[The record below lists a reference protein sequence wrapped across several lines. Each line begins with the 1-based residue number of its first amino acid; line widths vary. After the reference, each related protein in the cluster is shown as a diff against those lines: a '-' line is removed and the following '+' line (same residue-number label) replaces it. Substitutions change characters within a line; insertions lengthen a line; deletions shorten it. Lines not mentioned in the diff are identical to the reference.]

1 MNADSVIFSMFL
13 IFTGAALMAALALF
27 ARQSLLV
34 AYIALGWLA
43 GPWGLGLVP
52 DAELIE
58 GIGHVGIIFLLYLL
72 GLNLHPQKLLRL
84 LRKALTVTAVSSLVF
99 ALVGYGLARGFGF
112 RGTECVLIGAA
123 TMFSSTI
130 LGLKLLPAT
139 ALHHR
144 HTGEVIIS
152 ILLLQDILAIL
163 LLLLLETLGP
173 DARNLADT
181 VLHLGALPL
190 LVLIAFLLESLVL
203 VRLIRRFDTIGEY
216 VFLTA
221 VGWCLG
227 ISQLAAWL
235 GLSYETGAF
244 VAGVT
249 LASSPIATHI
259 AESLKPLRDF
269 FLIMF
274 FFSMGAGF
282 AVDALPA
289 VALPAVVLAA
299 AVLILKPF
307 VFHWLLVRANEK
319 PALAAEVGMRLGQGS
334 EFALLIAALALHR
347 EVIGERAAYLIQAF
361 TLLTFIA
368 SSYLIMLR
376 YPTPIAVNVRLRRD

>member
-1 MNADSVIFSMFL
+1 MNADSVIFSIFL
-13 IFTGAALMAALALF
+13 IFTGAALMAALALY

-34 AYIALGWLA
+34 AYIVLGWLA
-43 GPWGLGLVP
+43 GPWGL
-52 DAELIE
+52 ELIPDTALVE

-84 LRKALTVTAVSSLVF
+84 LNEALAVTAISSLVF
-99 ALVGYGLARGFGF
+99 ALVGYALARAFGF
-112 RGTECVLIGAA
+112 DGTDCVLIGAA
-123 TMFSSTI
+123 AMFSSTI

-144 HTGEVIIS
+144 RTGEVIIS

-163 LLLLLETLGP
+163 ILLMLETLGP
-173 DARNLADT
+173 AALDVAGTLA
-181 VLHLGALPL
+181 HLGALPL
-190 LVLIAFLLESLVL
+190 LVVIAFLLEKLIL
-203 VRLIRRFDTIGEY
+203 VRLISRFDTIGEY

-235 GLSYETGAF
+235 GLSYEMGAF
-244 VAGVT
+244 VAGVA

-282 AVDALPA
+282 AVDSLPA
-289 VALPAVVLAA
+289 VALPAVVIA
-299 AVLILKPF
+299 AVILTLKPF
-307 VFHWLLVRANEK
+307 VFRWLLLRADEK
-319 PALAAEVGMRLGQGS
+319 PSLAAEVGARLGQGS

-347 EVIGERAAYLIQAF
+347 DVLGERAAYLIQAF

-368 SSYLIMLR
+368 SSYIIMWR
-376 YPTPIAVNVRLRRD
+376 YPTPIATNARLRRD

>member
-1 MNADSVIFSMFL
+1 MNADSVIFSIFL
-13 IFTGAALMAALALF
+13 IFTGAAVMAALALY

-43 GPWGLGLVP
+43 GPWGLGWIP
-52 DAELIE
+52 DAELVE

-72 GLNLHPQKLLRL
+72 GLNLHPQKLIRL
-84 LRKALTVTAVSSLVF
+84 LREALTVTAVSSLVF
-99 ALVGYGLARGFGF
+99 ALVGYALARSFGF
-112 RGTECVLIGAA
+112 SGIECVLIGAA

-163 LLLLLETLGP
+163 ILLLLETLGP
-173 DARNLADT
+173 ASMGIAET
-181 VLHLGALPL
+181 ALHLGALPL
-190 LVLIAFLLESLVL
+190 LVVIAFLLEGLVL

-221 VGWCLG
+221 IGWCLG
-227 ISQLAAWL
+227 ISQMAAWL
-235 GLSYETGAF
+235 GLSYEMGAF
-244 VAGVT
+244 VAGVA

-282 AVDALPA
+282 EVDSLPE

-307 VFHWLLVRANEK
+307 VFRWLLVRADEK
-319 PALAAEVGMRLGQGS
+319 PKLAAEIGARLGQGS

-347 EVIGERAAYLIQAF
+347 EVVGERAAYLIQAF
-361 TLLTFIA
+361 TMLTFIA
-368 SSYLIMLR
+368 SSYIIMLR
-376 YPTPIAVNVRLRRD
+376 YPTPIAVNARLRRD

>member
-1 MNADSVIFSMFL
+1 MNADSLIFSMFL
-13 IFTGAALMAALALF
+13 IFSGAALMAALALY

-34 AYIALGWLA
+34 AYIALGWIA
-43 GPWGLGLVP
+43 GPWGLELIP
-52 DAELIE
+52 DAELVE
-58 GIGHVGIIFLLYLL
+58 SIGHIGIIFLLYLL

-84 LRKALTVTAVSSLVF
+84 LNEALAVTAVSSLIF
-99 ALVGYGLARGFGF
+99 ALVGYALARGFGF

-163 LLLLLETLGP
+163 ILLLLETLGP
-173 DARNLADT
+173 VPLGVADT
-181 VLHLGALPL
+181 LLHLSALPL
-190 LVLIAFLLESLVL
+190 LVVIAFLLESLVL

-235 GLSYETGAF
+235 GLSYEMGAF
-244 VAGVT
+244 VAGVA

-282 AVDALPA
+282 AVDSLP
-289 VALPAVVLAA
+289 VVVLPAVVLAA
-299 AVLILKPF
+299 AILILKPF
-307 VFHWLLVRANEK
+307 VFRWLLLRANEK
-319 PALAAEVGMRLGQGS
+319 PSLAAEVGARLGQGS

-347 EVIGERAAYLIQAF
+347 EVVGERTAYLIQAF

-368 SSYLIMLR
+368 SSSIIMWR
-376 YPTPIAVNVRLRRD
+376 YPTPIAVSARLRRD

>member
-1 MNADSVIFSMFL
+1 M
-13 IFTGAALMAALALF
+13 
-27 ARQSLLV
+27 
-34 AYIALGWLA
+34 
-43 GPWGLGLVP
+43 
-52 DAELIE
+52 E
-58 GIGHVGIIFLLYLL
+58 GIGYIGIIFLLYLL

-84 LRKALTVTAVSSLVF
+84 LNEALAVTAVSSLIF
-99 ALVGYGLARGFGF
+99 ALVGYALARGFGF

-163 LLLLLETLGP
+163 ILLLLETLGP
-173 DARNLADT
+173 AAPGVVHTL
-181 VLHLGALPL
+181 LHLGALPL
-190 LVLIAFLLESLVL
+190 LVVIAFLLENLIL

-235 GLSYETGAF
+235 GLSYEMGAF
-244 VAGVT
+244 VAGVA

-282 AVDALPA
+282 AVDSLPA

-299 AVLILKPF
+299 AILILKPF
-307 VFHWLLVRANEK
+307 VFRWLLLRANEK
-319 PALAAEVGMRLGQGS
+319 PSLAAEVGARLGQGS

-347 EVIGERAAYLIQAF
+347 EVVGERAAYLIQAF

-368 SSYLIMLR
+368 SSYIIMWR
-376 YPTPIAVNVRLRRD
+376 YPTPIAVNSRLRRD

>member
-1 MNADSVIFSMFL
+1 MSADSVIFSIFL
-13 IFTGAALMAALALF
+13 IFTGAAVAAALALY

-34 AYIALGWLA
+34 AYIVLGWLA
-43 GPWGLGLVP
+43 GPWGLGLVR
-52 DAELIE
+52 DADLVE

-84 LRKALTVTAVSSLVF
+84 LREALTVSVASSLVF
-99 ALVGYGLARGFGF
+99 ALLGYGLARSFGY
-112 RGTECVLIGAA
+112 RGVECVLIGAV

-130 LGLKLLPAT
+130 LGLKLLPTT

-144 HTGEVIIS
+144 HVGEVIIS
-152 ILLLQDILAIL
+152 VLLLQDIIAIFIL
-163 LLLLLETLGP
+163 LMLETLGP
-173 DARNLADT
+173 TATSVADT

-190 LVLIAFLLESLVL
+190 LALVAFSLERLVL
-203 VRLIRRFDTIGEY
+203 RRLIRRFDTIGEY

-221 VGWCLG
+221 IGWCLG
-227 ISQLAAWL
+227 VSQLAAWL

-244 VAGVT
+244 VAGVA
-249 LASSPIATHI
+249 LASSPIATYI

-282 AVDALPA
+282 AMNALPGIA
-289 VALPAVVLAA
+289 VPAVTLAA
-299 AVLILKPF
+299 AALIFKPL
-307 VFHWLLVRANEK
+307 VFRWLLVRAKEK
-319 PALAAEVGMRLGQGS
+319 PALAAEIGVRLGQGS
-334 EFALLIAALALHR
+334 EFSLLIAVLAL
-347 EVIGERAAYLIQAF
+347 EQGIIGEQAAYLIQAF

-368 SSYLIMLR
+368 SSYIIMWR
-376 YPTPIAVNVRLRRD
+376 YPTPIAVNARLRRD

>member
-1 MNADSVIFSMFL
+1 MNADSLIFSMFL
-13 IFTGAALMAALALF
+13 IFSGAALMAALALY

-34 AYIALGWLA
+34 AYIALGWIA
-43 GPWGLGLVP
+43 GPWGLELIP
-52 DAELIE
+52 DAELVE
-58 GIGHVGIIFLLYLL
+58 SIGHIGIIFLLYLL

-84 LRKALTVTAVSSLVF
+84 LNEALAVTAVSSLIF
-99 ALVGYGLARGFGF
+99 ALVGYALARGFGF

-163 LLLLLETLGP
+163 ILLLLETLGP
-173 DARNLADT
+173 VPLGVADT
-181 VLHLGALPL
+181 LLHLSALPL
-190 LVLIAFLLESLVL
+190 LVVIAFLLESLVL

-235 GLSYETGAF
+235 GLSYEMGAF
-244 VAGVT
+244 VAGVA

-282 AVDALPA
+282 AVDSLP
-289 VALPAVVLAA
+289 VVVLPAVVLAA
-299 AVLILKPF
+299 AILILKPF
-307 VFHWLLVRANEK
+307 VFRWLLLRANEK
-319 PALAAEVGMRLGQGS
+319 PSLAAEVGARLGQGS

-347 EVIGERAAYLIQAF
+347 EVVGERAAYLIQAF

-368 SSYLIMLR
+368 SSSIIMWR
-376 YPTPIAVNVRLRRD
+376 YPTPIAVSARLRRD

>member
-1 MNADSVIFSMFL
+1 MNADSVIFSIFL
-13 IFTGAALMAALALF
+13 IFSGAALIAALALY

-34 AYIALGWLA
+34 AYIALGWIA
-43 GPWGLGLVP
+43 GPWALDLIP
-52 DAELIE
+52 DAELVE
-58 GIGHVGIIFLLYLL
+58 GIGHIGIIFLLYLL

-84 LRKALTVTAVSSLVF
+84 LNEALAVTAVSSLIF
-99 ALVGYGLARGFGF
+99 ALVGYALARGFGF

-163 LLLLLETLGP
+163 ILLLLETLGP
-173 DARNLADT
+173 APLGVADT
-181 VLHLGALPL
+181 LLHLSALPL
-190 LVLIAFLLESLVL
+190 LVVIAFLLEGLVL

-235 GLSYETGAF
+235 GLSYEMGAF
-244 VAGVT
+244 VAGVA

-282 AVDALPA
+282 AVDSLPA
-289 VALPAVVLAA
+289 VVLPAVVLAA
-299 AVLILKPF
+299 AILILKPF
-307 VFHWLLVRANEK
+307 VFRWLLLRANEK
-319 PALAAEVGMRLGQGS
+319 PSLAAEVGARLGQGS

-347 EVIGERAAYLIQAF
+347 EVVGERAAYLIQAF

-368 SSYLIMLR
+368 SSYIIMWR
-376 YPTPIAVNVRLRRD
+376 YPTPIAVNARLRRD

>member
-1 MNADSVIFSMFL
+1 MNADSVIFSVFL
-13 IFTGAALMAALALF
+13 IFTGAALMAALALY

-34 AYIALGWLA
+34 AYIVLGWLA
-43 GPWGLGLVP
+43 GPWGLELIP
-52 DAELIE
+52 DADLVE
-58 GIGHVGIIFLLYLL
+58 GIGHIGIIFLLYLL

-84 LRKALTVTAVSSLVF
+84 LNEALAVTAVSSLVF
-99 ALVGYGLARGFGF
+99 ALVGYALARGFGF
-112 RGTECVLIGAA
+112 SGTDCVLIGAA

-163 LLLLLETLGP
+163 ILLLLETLGP
-173 DARNLADT
+173 AAPGIT
-181 VLHLGALPL
+181 HAMLHLGALPL
-190 LVLIAFLLESLVL
+190 LVVIAFLLENLIL

-235 GLSYETGAF
+235 GLSYEMGAF
-244 VAGVT
+244 VAGVA
-249 LASSPIATHI
+249 LASSPVATHI

-282 AVDALPA
+282 AVDSLPA

-307 VFHWLLVRANEK
+307 VFRWLLLRANEK
-319 PALAAEVGMRLGQGS
+319 PSLAAEVGARLGQGS

-347 EVIGERAAYLIQAF
+347 EVLGERAAYLIQAF

-368 SSYLIMLR
+368 SSYIIMWR
-376 YPTPIAVNVRLRRD
+376 YPTPIAVNARLRRD

>member
-1 MNADSVIFSMFL
+1 MNADSVIFSIFL
-13 IFTGAALMAALALF
+13 IFTGAALMAALALY

-43 GPWGLGLVP
+43 GPWGLGLVR
-52 DAELIE
+52 DAELVE

-84 LRKALTVTAVSSLVF
+84 LREALTVTAASSLVF
-99 ALVGYGLARGFGF
+99 AVAGYALARGFGY

-163 LLLLLETLGP
+163 ILLMLETLGP
-173 DARNLADT
+173 EAPGVAGALR
-181 VLHLGALPL
+181 HLGALPL
-190 LVLIAFLLESLVL
+190 LVLVAFLLERVIL
-203 VRLIRRFDTIGEY
+203 VRLIRRFDAIGEY

-221 VGWCLG
+221 IGWCLG
-227 ISQLAAWL
+227 VSQLAAWL

-244 VAGVT
+244 VAGVA

-259 AESLKPLRDF
+259 AESLRPLRDF

-282 AVDALPA
+282 AVDSLPGVAVPAL
-289 VALPAVVLAA
+289 LLAA
-299 AVLILKPF
+299 AVLVLKPF
-307 VFHWLLVRANEK
+307 VFRWLLVRAKET
-319 PALAAEVGMRLGQGS
+319 PALAAEVGARLGQGS

-347 EVIGERAAYLIQAF
+347 EVIGEGAAYLIQAF

-368 SSYLIMLR
+368 SSYLIMWR
-376 YPTPIAVNVRLRRD
+376 YPTPIAVNARLRRD

>member
-1 MNADSVIFSMFL
+1 MNADSVIFSIFL
-13 IFTGAALMAALALF
+13 IFTGAALMAALALY

-43 GPWGLGLVP
+43 GPWGLGLVR
-52 DAELIE
+52 DAELVE

-84 LRKALTVTAVSSLVF
+84 LREALTVTAASSLVF
-99 ALVGYGLARGFGF
+99 AVAGYALARGFGY

-163 LLLLLETLGP
+163 ILLMLETLGP
-173 DARNLADT
+173 EAPGVAGALR
-181 VLHLGALPL
+181 HLGALPL
-190 LVLIAFLLESLVL
+190 LVLVAFLLERVIL
-203 VRLIRRFDTIGEY
+203 VRLIRRFDAIGEY

-221 VGWCLG
+221 IGWCLG
-227 ISQLAAWL
+227 VSQLAAWL

-244 VAGVT
+244 VAGVA

-259 AESLKPLRDF
+259 AESLRPLRDF

-282 AVDALPA
+282 AVDSLPGVAIPAL
-289 VALPAVVLAA
+289 LLAA
-299 AVLILKPF
+299 AVLVIKPF
-307 VFHWLLVRANEK
+307 VFRWLLVRAKET
-319 PALAAEVGMRLGQGS
+319 PALAAEVGARLGQGS

-368 SSYLIMLR
+368 SSYLIMWR
-376 YPTPIAVNVRLRRD
+376 YPTPIAVNARLRRD

>member
-1 MNADSVIFSMFL
+1 MNADSVIFSIFL
-13 IFTGAALMAALALF
+13 IFSGAALMAALALY

-34 AYIALGWLA
+34 AYIALGWLV
-43 GPWGLGLVP
+43 GPWGLELIP
-52 DAELIE
+52 DAELVE

-84 LRKALTVTAVSSLVF
+84 LNEALTVTAVSSLIF
-99 ALVGYGLARGFGF
+99 ALVGYAFARAFGF

-163 LLLLLETLGP
+163 ILLLLETLGP
-173 DARNLADT
+173 AAPGVVHTL
-181 VLHLGALPL
+181 LHLGALPL
-190 LVLIAFLLESLVL
+190 LVVIAFLLENLIL

-235 GLSYETGAF
+235 GLSYEMGAF
-244 VAGVT
+244 VAGVA

-282 AVDALPA
+282 AVDSLPA

-299 AVLILKPF
+299 AILILKPF
-307 VFHWLLVRANEK
+307 VFRWLLLRANEK
-319 PALAAEVGMRLGQGS
+319 PSLAAEVGARLGQGS

-347 EVIGERAAYLIQAF
+347 EVVGERAAYLIQAF

-368 SSYLIMLR
+368 SSYIIMWR
-376 YPTPIAVNVRLRRD
+376 YPTPIAVNSRLRRD

>member
-1 MNADSVIFSMFL
+1 MNADSLIFSIFL
-13 IFTGAALMAALALF
+13 IFSGAALMAALALY

-34 AYIALGWLA
+34 AYIALGWIA
-43 GPWGLGLVP
+43 GPWGLELIP
-52 DAELIE
+52 DAELVE
-58 GIGHVGIIFLLYLL
+58 SIGHIGIIFLLYLL

-84 LRKALTVTAVSSLVF
+84 LNEALAVTAVSSLIF
-99 ALVGYGLARGFGF
+99 ALVGYALARGFGF

-163 LLLLLETLGP
+163 ILLLLETLGP
-173 DARNLADT
+173 VPLGVADT
-181 VLHLGALPL
+181 LLHLSALPL
-190 LVLIAFLLESLVL
+190 LVVIAFLLESLVL

-235 GLSYETGAF
+235 GLSYEMGAF
-244 VAGVT
+244 VAGVA

-282 AVDALPA
+282 AVDSLPA
-289 VALPAVVLAA
+289 VVLPAVVLAA
-299 AVLILKPF
+299 AILILKPF
-307 VFHWLLVRANEK
+307 VFRWLLLRANEK
-319 PALAAEVGMRLGQGS
+319 PSLAAEVGARLGQGS

-347 EVIGERAAYLIQAF
+347 EVVGERAAYLIQAF

-368 SSYLIMLR
+368 SSSIIMWR
-376 YPTPIAVNVRLRRD
+376 YPTPIAVSARLRRD

>member
-1 MNADSVIFSMFL
+1 MNADSVIFSIFL
-13 IFTGAALMAALALF
+13 IFSGAALMAALALY

-34 AYIALGWLA
+34 AYIALGWLV
-43 GPWGLGLVP
+43 GPWGLELIP
-52 DAELIE
+52 DAELVE

-84 LRKALTVTAVSSLVF
+84 LNEALAVTAVSSLIF
-99 ALVGYGLARGFGF
+99 ALVGYALARGFGF

-130 LGLKLLPAT
+130 LGLKLLPTT

-163 LLLLLETLGP
+163 ILLLLETLGP
-173 DARNLADT
+173 AAPGVVHTL
-181 VLHLGALPL
+181 LHLGALPL
-190 LVLIAFLLESLVL
+190 LVVIAFLLENLIL

-235 GLSYETGAF
+235 GLSYEMGAF
-244 VAGVT
+244 VAGVA

-282 AVDALPA
+282 AVDSLPA
-289 VALPAVVLAA
+289 VALPAALLAGSM
-299 AVLILKPF
+299 LILKPF
-307 VFHWLLVRANEK
+307 VFRWLLLRANEK
-319 PALAAEVGMRLGQGS
+319 PALAAEVGARLGQGS

-347 EVIGERAAYLIQAF
+347 EVVGERAAYLIQAF

-368 SSYLIMLR
+368 SSYIIMWR
-376 YPTPIAVNVRLRRD
+376 YPTPIAVNSRLRRD

>member
-1 MNADSVIFSMFL
+1 MNEDSVLFSIFL
-13 IFTGAALMAALALF
+13 IFTGAALMAALALY

-34 AYIALGWLA
+34 AYIVLGWLA
-43 GPWGLGLVP
+43 GPWGLSLVR
-52 DAELIE
+52 DADLIE

-72 GLNLHPQKLLRL
+72 GLNLHPQKLMRL
-84 LRKALTVTAVSSLVF
+84 LREALTVTAASSLLF
-99 ALVGYGLARGFGF
+99 AVAGYALARAFGYQ
-112 RGTECVLIGAA
+112 GTDCVLIGAV

-152 ILLLQDILAIL
+152 VLLLQDILAIL
-163 LLLLLETLGP
+163 ILLLLETLGP
-173 DARNLADT
+173 QAPSLARA
-181 VLHLGALPL
+181 VAHLGALPL
-190 LVLIAFLLESLVL
+190 LVLVAFLLESLVL
-203 VRLIRRFDTIGEY
+203 ERLMRRFDAIGEY

-221 VGWCLG
+221 IGWCLG
-227 ISQLAAWL
+227 VSQLAAWL

-244 VAGVT
+244 VAGVA

-282 AVDALPA
+282 AVDSLPG
-289 VALPAVVLAA
+289 VALSAVVLAA
-299 AVLILKPF
+299 AILAMKPL
-307 VFHWLLVRANEK
+307 VFRWLLVRAGEK
-319 PALAAEVGMRLGQGS
+319 PALATEIGVRLGQGS

-347 EVIGERAAYLIQAF
+347 EVMGERAAHLIQAF

-368 SSYLIMLR
+368 SSYLIMWR
-376 YPTPIAVNVRLRRD
+376 YPTPIAVNARLRRD

>member
-1 MNADSVIFSMFL
+1 MNADSVIFSIFL
-13 IFTGAALMAALALF
+13 IFSGAAVMAALALY

-43 GPWGLGLVP
+43 GPWGLGWIP
-52 DAELIE
+52 DAELVE

-72 GLNLHPQKLLRL
+72 GLNLHPQKLIRL
-84 LRKALTVTAVSSLVF
+84 LREALTVTAVSSLIF
-99 ALVGYGLARGFGF
+99 ALVGYAVARSFGF
-112 RGTECVLIGAA
+112 PGTECVLIGAA

-163 LLLLLETLGP
+163 ILLLLETLGP
-173 DARNLADT
+173 ASMGIAET
-181 VLHLGALPL
+181 ALHLAALPL
-190 LVLIAFLLESLVL
+190 LVVIAFLLEGLVL

-221 VGWCLG
+221 IGWCLG
-227 ISQLAAWL
+227 ISQMAAWL
-235 GLSYETGAF
+235 GLSYEMGAF
-244 VAGVT
+244 VAGVA

-282 AVDALPA
+282 EVDSLPE

-307 VFHWLLVRANEK
+307 VFRWLLVRTDEK
-319 PALAAEVGMRLGQGS
+319 PKLAAEIGARLGQGS

-347 EVIGERAAYLIQAF
+347 EVVGERAAYLIQAF
-361 TLLTFIA
+361 TMLTFIA
-368 SSYLIMLR
+368 SSYIIMLR
-376 YPTPIAVNVRLRRD
+376 YPTPIAVNARLRRD

>member
-1 MNADSVIFSMFL
+1 MNADSVIFSIFL
-13 IFTGAALMAALALF
+13 IFTGAAVMAALALY

-43 GPWGLGLVP
+43 GPWGLGWIP
-52 DAELIE
+52 DAELVE

-72 GLNLHPQKLLRL
+72 GLNLHPQKLIRL
-84 LRKALTVTAVSSLVF
+84 LREALTVTAVSSLVF
-99 ALVGYGLARGFGF
+99 ALVGYALARSFGF
-112 RGTECVLIGAA
+112 SGTECVLIGAA

-163 LLLLLETLGP
+163 ILLLLETLGP
-173 DARNLADT
+173 ASMGIAET
-181 VLHLGALPL
+181 ALHLGALPL
-190 LVLIAFLLESLVL
+190 LVVIAFLLEGLVL

-221 VGWCLG
+221 IGWCLG
-227 ISQLAAWL
+227 ISQMAAWL
-235 GLSYETGAF
+235 GLSYEMGAF
-244 VAGVT
+244 VAGVA

-282 AVDALPA
+282 EVDSLPE

-307 VFHWLLVRANEK
+307 VFRWLLVRADEK
-319 PALAAEVGMRLGQGS
+319 PKLAAEIGARLGQGS

-347 EVIGERAAYLIQAF
+347 EVVGERAAYLIQAF
-361 TLLTFIA
+361 TMLTFIA
-368 SSYLIMLR
+368 SSYIIMLR
-376 YPTPIAVNVRLRRD
+376 YPTPIAVNARLRRD

>member
-1 MNADSVIFSMFL
+1 MNADSVIFSIFL
-13 IFTGAALMAALALF
+13 IFSGAALMAALALY

-34 AYIALGWLA
+34 AYIALGWIA
-43 GPWGLGLVP
+43 GPWGLELIP
-52 DAELIE
+52 DAELVE
-58 GIGHVGIIFLLYLL
+58 GIGHIGIIFLLYLL

-84 LRKALTVTAVSSLVF
+84 LNEALAVTAVSSLIF
-99 ALVGYGLARGFGF
+99 ALVGYALARGFGF

-163 LLLLLETLGP
+163 ILLLLETLGP
-173 DARNLADT
+173 AAPGVVHTL
-181 VLHLGALPL
+181 LHLGALPL
-190 LVLIAFLLESLVL
+190 LVVIAFLLESLIL

-235 GLSYETGAF
+235 GLSYEMGAF
-244 VAGVT
+244 VAGVA

-282 AVDALPA
+282 AVDSLPA
-289 VALPAVVLAA
+289 VVLPAVVLAA
-299 AVLILKPF
+299 AILILKPF
-307 VFHWLLVRANEK
+307 VFRWLLLRANEK
-319 PALAAEVGMRLGQGS
+319 PSLAAEVGARLGQGS

-347 EVIGERAAYLIQAF
+347 EVVGERAAYLIQAF

-368 SSYLIMLR
+368 SSYIIMWR
-376 YPTPIAVNVRLRRD
+376 YPTPIAVNARLRRD

>member
-1 MNADSVIFSMFL
+1 MNADSVIFSIFL
-13 IFTGAALMAALALF
+13 IFSGAALMAALALY

-34 AYIALGWLA
+34 AYIALGWIA
-43 GPWGLGLVP
+43 GPWGLELIP
-52 DAELIE
+52 DAELVE
-58 GIGHVGIIFLLYLL
+58 GIGYIGIIFLLYLL

-84 LRKALTVTAVSSLVF
+84 LNEALAVTAVSSLIF
-99 ALVGYGLARGFGF
+99 ALVGYALARGFGF

-163 LLLLLETLGP
+163 ILLLLETLGP
-173 DARNLADT
+173 AAPGVVHTL
-181 VLHLGALPL
+181 LHLGALPL
-190 LVLIAFLLESLVL
+190 LVVIAFLLENLIL

-235 GLSYETGAF
+235 GLSYEMGAF
-244 VAGVT
+244 VAGVA

-282 AVDALPA
+282 AVDSLPA

-299 AVLILKPF
+299 AILILKPF
-307 VFHWLLVRANEK
+307 VFRWLLLRANEK
-319 PALAAEVGMRLGQGS
+319 PSLAAEVGARLGQGS

-347 EVIGERAAYLIQAF
+347 EVVGERAAYLIQAF

-368 SSYLIMLR
+368 SSYIIMWR
-376 YPTPIAVNVRLRRD
+376 YPTPIAVNSRLRRD

>member
-1 MNADSVIFSMFL
+1 MNADSVIFSIFL
-13 IFTGAALMAALALF
+13 IFTGAALMAALALY

-43 GPWGLGLVP
+43 GPWGLELIP
-52 DAELIE
+52 DAELVE

-84 LRKALTVTAVSSLVF
+84 LNEALAVTAVSSLIF
-99 ALVGYGLARGFGF
+99 ALVGYALAWAFGF

-123 TMFSSTI
+123 AMFSSTI

-163 LLLLLETLGP
+163 ILLLLETLGP
-173 DARNLADT
+173 AAPGITDAM
-181 VLHLGALPL
+181 LHLGALPL
-190 LVLIAFLLESLVL
+190 LVVIAFLLENLVL

-235 GLSYETGAF
+235 GLSYEMGAF
-244 VAGVT
+244 VAGVA

-282 AVDALPA
+282 AVDSLPA
-289 VALPAVVLAA
+289 VALPAIVLAA
-299 AVLILKPF
+299 AILILKPF
-307 VFHWLLVRANEK
+307 VFRWLLLRADEK
-319 PALAAEVGMRLGQGS
+319 PALAAEVGARLGQGS

-347 EVIGERAAYLIQAF
+347 EVLGERAAYLIQAF

-368 SSYLIMLR
+368 SSYIIMWR
-376 YPTPIAVNVRLRRD
+376 YPTPIAVNARLRRD

>member
-1 MNADSVIFSMFL
+1 MNADSVIFSIFL
-13 IFTGAALMAALALF
+13 IFTGAAVVAALALY

-52 DAELIE
+52 DAELVE

-72 GLNLHPQKLLRL
+72 GLNLHPQKLIRL
-84 LRKALTVTAVSSLVF
+84 LREALTVTAVSSLIF
-99 ALVGYGLARGFGF
+99 ALVGYALARGFGF
-112 RGTECVLIGAA
+112 RGTDCVLIGAA
-123 TMFSSTI
+123 AMFSSTI

-163 LLLLLETLGP
+163 ILLMLETLGP
-173 DARNLADT
+173 SSLSVAETA
-181 VLHLGALPL
+181 LHLGALPL
-190 LVLIAFLLESLVL
+190 LIVIAFLLESLVL

-221 VGWCLG
+221 IGWCLG
-227 ISQLAAWL
+227 ISQMAAWL
-235 GLSYETGAF
+235 GLSYEMGAF
-244 VAGVT
+244 VAGVA
-249 LASSPIATHI
+249 LASSPVATHI
-259 AESLKPLRDF
+259 AESLRPLRDF

-282 AVDALPA
+282 AVDSLPA
-289 VALPAVVLAA
+289 VAIPALVLAGA
-299 AVLILKPF
+299 MLILKPF
-307 VFHWLLVRANEK
+307 VFRWLLLRANEK
-319 PALAAEVGMRLGQGS
+319 PKLAAEVGARLGQGS

-347 EVIGERAAYLIQAF
+347 EVVGERAAYLIQAF

-368 SSYLIMLR
+368 SSYIIMLR
-376 YPTPIAVNVRLRRD
+376 YPTPIAVSARLRRD

>member
-1 MNADSVIFSMFL
+1 MNADSVIFSIFL
-13 IFTGAALMAALALF
+13 IFTGAALMAALALY

-43 GPWGLGLVP
+43 GPWGLELIP
-52 DAELIE
+52 DAELVE

-84 LRKALTVTAVSSLVF
+84 LNEALAVTAASSLIF
-99 ALVGYGLARGFGF
+99 ALVGYALAWAFGF
-112 RGTECVLIGAA
+112 RGTECLLIGAA
-123 TMFSSTI
+123 AMFSSTI

-163 LLLLLETLGP
+163 ILLLLETLGP
-173 DARNLADT
+173 AAPGITDAM
-181 VLHLGALPL
+181 LHLGALPL
-190 LVLIAFLLESLVL
+190 LVVIAFLLENLVL

-235 GLSYETGAF
+235 GLSYEMGAF
-244 VAGVT
+244 VAGVA

-282 AVDALPA
+282 AVDSLPA
-289 VALPAVVLAA
+289 VALPAIVLAA
-299 AVLILKPF
+299 AILILKPF
-307 VFHWLLVRANEK
+307 VFRWLLLRADEK
-319 PALAAEVGMRLGQGS
+319 PALAAEVGARLGQGS

-347 EVIGERAAYLIQAF
+347 EVLGERAAYLIQAF

-368 SSYLIMLR
+368 SSYIIMWR
-376 YPTPIAVNVRLRRD
+376 YPTPIAVNARLRRD

>member
-1 MNADSVIFSMFL
+1 MNAESVIFSLFL
-13 IFTGAALMAALALF
+13 IFTGAALMAALALY

-34 AYIALGWLA
+34 AYIVLGWLA
-43 GPWGLGLVP
+43 GPWGLGLMR
-52 DAELIE
+52 DADLVE

-72 GLNLHPQKLLRL
+72 GLNLHPQKLVRL
-84 LRKALTVTAVSSLVF
+84 LREALTVTAASSLVF
-99 ALVGYGLARGFGF
+99 ALTGYAIAWSFGF

-123 TMFSSTI
+123 LMFSSTI

-152 ILLLQDILAIL
+152 VLLLQDILAIL
-163 LLLLLETLGP
+163 ILLLLETLGP
-173 DARNLADT
+173 AALSVAAA
-181 VLHLGALPL
+181 VVHLGALPL
-190 LVLIAFLLESLVL
+190 LVLVAFLLENLVL

-227 ISQLAAWL
+227 VSQLAYWL

-244 VAGVT
+244 IAGVA
-249 LASSPIATHI
+249 LASSPVATHI

-282 AVDALPA
+282 AVDALPGVVLPA
-289 VALPAVVLAA
+289 VALAA
-299 AVLILKPF
+299 AILVLKPL
-307 VFHWLLVRANEK
+307 VFRWLLVRAHER
-319 PALAAEVGMRLGQGS
+319 PALAAEIGVRLGQGS

-368 SSYLIMLR
+368 SSYIIMWR
-376 YPTPIAVNVRLRRD
+376 YPTPIAVNARLRRD

>member
-1 MNADSVIFSMFL
+1 MSADSVIFSIFL
-13 IFTGAALMAALALF
+13 IFTGAAVAAALALY

-34 AYIALGWLA
+34 AYIVLGWLA
-43 GPWGLGLVP
+43 GPWGLGLVR
-52 DAELIE
+52 DADLVE

-84 LRKALTVTAVSSLVF
+84 LREALTVSVASSLVF
-99 ALVGYGLARGFGF
+99 ALLGYGLARSFGY
-112 RGTECVLIGAA
+112 RGVECVLIGAV

-130 LGLKLLPAT
+130 LGLKLLPTT

-144 HTGEVIIS
+144 HVGEVIIS
-152 ILLLQDILAIL
+152 VLLLQDVIAIFIL
-163 LLLLLETLGP
+163 LMLETLGP
-173 DARNLADT
+173 TATSVADT
-181 VLHLGALPL
+181 VLHLAALPL
-190 LVLIAFLLESLVL
+190 LALVAFSLERLVL
-203 VRLIRRFDTIGEY
+203 RRLIRRFDTIGEY

-221 VGWCLG
+221 IGWCLG

-244 VAGVT
+244 VAGVA
-249 LASSPIATHI
+249 LASSPIATYI

-282 AVDALPA
+282 AMDALPGIAVPA
-289 VALPAVVLAA
+289 VALAA
-299 AVLILKPF
+299 AALIFKPL
-307 VFHWLLVRANEK
+307 VFRWLLVRAKEK
-319 PALAAEVGMRLGQGS
+319 PALAAEIGVRLGQGS
-334 EFALLIAALALHR
+334 EFSLLIAVLAL
-347 EVIGERAAYLIQAF
+347 EQGIIGEQAAYLIQAF

-368 SSYLIMLR
+368 SSYIIMWR
-376 YPTPIAVNVRLRRD
+376 YPTPIAVNARLRRD

>member
-1 MNADSVIFSMFL
+1 MNADSVIFSIFL
-13 IFTGAALMAALALF
+13 IFTGAALMAALALY

-34 AYIALGWLA
+34 AYIVLGWLA
-43 GPWGLGLVP
+43 GPWGLGLVR
-52 DAELIE
+52 DAELVE

-84 LRKALTVTAVSSLVF
+84 LREALTVTAASSLVF
-99 ALVGYGLARGFGF
+99 AVAGYALARGFGY

-163 LLLLLETLGP
+163 ILLMLETLGP
-173 DARNLADT
+173 EAPGVAGALR
-181 VLHLGALPL
+181 HLGALPL
-190 LVLIAFLLESLVL
+190 LVLVAFLLERVIL
-203 VRLIRRFDTIGEY
+203 VRLIRRFDAIGEY

-221 VGWCLG
+221 IGWCLG
-227 ISQLAAWL
+227 VSQLAAWL

-244 VAGVT
+244 VAGVA
-249 LASSPIATHI
+249 LASSPVATHI
-259 AESLKPLRDF
+259 AESLRPLRDF

-282 AVDALPA
+282 AVDSLPA
-289 VALPAVVLAA
+289 VALPALVLAA
-299 AVLILKPF
+299 AVLVLKPL
-307 VFHWLLVRANEK
+307 VFRWLLVRAKET
-319 PALAAEVGMRLGQGS
+319 PALAAEVGARLGQGS
-334 EFALLIAALALHR
+334 EFSLLIAALALHR
-347 EVIGERAAYLIQAF
+347 EVIGEGAAYLIQAF

-368 SSYLIMLR
+368 SSYLIMWR
-376 YPTPIAVNVRLRRD
+376 YPTPIAVNARLRRD

>member
-1 MNADSVIFSMFL
+1 MNADSVIFSIFL
-13 IFTGAALMAALALF
+13 IFSGAALMAALALY

-34 AYIALGWLA
+34 AYIALGWLV
-43 GPWGLGLVP
+43 GPWGLELIP
-52 DAELIE
+52 DAELVE

-84 LRKALTVTAVSSLVF
+84 LNEALAVTAVSSLIF
-99 ALVGYGLARGFGF
+99 ALVGYALARGFGF

-163 LLLLLETLGP
+163 ILLLLETLGP
-173 DARNLADT
+173 AAPGVVHTL
-181 VLHLGALPL
+181 LHLGALPL
-190 LVLIAFLLESLVL
+190 LVVIAFLLENLIL

-235 GLSYETGAF
+235 GLSYEMGAF
-244 VAGVT
+244 VAGVA

-282 AVDALPA
+282 AVDSLPA

-299 AVLILKPF
+299 AILILKPF
-307 VFHWLLVRANEK
+307 VFRWLLLRANEK
-319 PALAAEVGMRLGQGS
+319 PSLAAEVGARLGQGS

-347 EVIGERAAYLIQAF
+347 EVVGERAAYLIQAF

-368 SSYLIMLR
+368 SSYIIMWR
-376 YPTPIAVNVRLRRD
+376 YPTPIAVNSRLRRD

>member
-1 MNADSVIFSMFL
+1 MNADSVIFSIFL
-13 IFTGAALMAALALF
+13 IFSGAALMAALALY

-34 AYIALGWLA
+34 AYIALGWLV
-43 GPWGLGLVP
+43 GPWGLELIP
-52 DAELIE
+52 DAELVE

-84 LRKALTVTAVSSLVF
+84 LNEALTVTAVSSLIF
-99 ALVGYGLARGFGF
+99 ALVGYALARGFGF

-130 LGLKLLPAT
+130 LGLKLLPTT

-163 LLLLLETLGP
+163 ILLLLETLGP
-173 DARNLADT
+173 AAPGVVHTL
-181 VLHLGALPL
+181 LHLGALPL
-190 LVLIAFLLESLVL
+190 LVVIAFLLENLIL

-235 GLSYETGAF
+235 GLSYEMGAF
-244 VAGVT
+244 VAGVA

-282 AVDALPA
+282 AVDSLPA
-289 VALPAVVLAA
+289 VALPAALLAGSM
-299 AVLILKPF
+299 LILKPF
-307 VFHWLLVRANEK
+307 VFRWLLLRANEK
-319 PALAAEVGMRLGQGS
+319 PALAAEVGARLGQGS

-347 EVIGERAAYLIQAF
+347 EVVGERAAYLIQAF

-368 SSYLIMLR
+368 SSYIIMWR
-376 YPTPIAVNVRLRRD
+376 YPTPIAVNSRLRRD

>member
-1 MNADSVIFSMFL
+1 MSADSVIFSIFL
-13 IFTGAALMAALALF
+13 IFTGAAVAAALALY

-34 AYIALGWLA
+34 AYIVLGWLA
-43 GPWGLGLVP
+43 GPWGLGLVR
-52 DAELIE
+52 DADLVE

-84 LRKALTVTAVSSLVF
+84 LREALTVSVASSLVF
-99 ALVGYGLARGFGF
+99 ALLGYGLARSFGY
-112 RGTECVLIGAA
+112 RGVECVLIGAV

-130 LGLKLLPAT
+130 LGLKLLPTT

-144 HTGEVIIS
+144 HVGEVIIS
-152 ILLLQDILAIL
+152 VLLLQDVIAIFIL
-163 LLLLLETLGP
+163 LMLETLGP
-173 DARNLADT
+173 TATSVADT
-181 VLHLGALPL
+181 VLHLAALPL
-190 LVLIAFLLESLVL
+190 LALVAFSLERLVL
-203 VRLIRRFDTIGEY
+203 RRLIRRFDTIGEY

-221 VGWCLG
+221 IGWCLG

-244 VAGVT
+244 VAGVA
-249 LASSPIATHI
+249 LASSPIATYI

-282 AVDALPA
+282 AMDALPGIA
-289 VALPAVVLAA
+289 VPAVTLAA
-299 AVLILKPF
+299 AALIFKPL
-307 VFHWLLVRANEK
+307 VFRWLLVRAKEK
-319 PALAAEVGMRLGQGS
+319 PALAAEIGVRLGQGS
-334 EFALLIAALALHR
+334 EFSLLIAVLAL
-347 EVIGERAAYLIQAF
+347 EQGIIGEQAAYLIQAF

-368 SSYLIMLR
+368 SSYIIMWR
-376 YPTPIAVNVRLRRD
+376 YPTPIAVNARLRRD

>member
-1 MNADSVIFSMFL
+1 MNADSVIFSIFL
-13 IFTGAALMAALALF
+13 IFTGAAVMAALALY

-43 GPWGLGLVP
+43 GPWGLGWIP
-52 DAELIE
+52 DAELVE

-72 GLNLHPQKLLRL
+72 GLNLHPQKLIRL
-84 LRKALTVTAVSSLVF
+84 LSEALTVTAVSSLIF
-99 ALVGYGLARGFGF
+99 ALVGYVLARSFGF
-112 RGTECVLIGAA
+112 SGTECVLIGAA

-163 LLLLLETLGP
+163 ILLLLETLGP
-173 DARNLADT
+173 ASMGIAET

-190 LVLIAFLLESLVL
+190 LVVIAFLLEGLVL

-221 VGWCLG
+221 IGWCLG
-227 ISQLAAWL
+227 ISQMAAWL
-235 GLSYETGAF
+235 GLSYEVGAF
-244 VAGVT
+244 VAGVA

-282 AVDALPA
+282 EVDSLPE

-307 VFHWLLVRANEK
+307 VFRWLLVRADEK
-319 PALAAEVGMRLGQGS
+319 PKLAAEIGARLGQGS

-347 EVIGERAAYLIQAF
+347 EVVGERAAYLIQAF
-361 TLLTFIA
+361 TMLTFIA
-368 SSYLIMLR
+368 SSYIIMLR
-376 YPTPIAVNVRLRRD
+376 YPTPIAVNARLRRD